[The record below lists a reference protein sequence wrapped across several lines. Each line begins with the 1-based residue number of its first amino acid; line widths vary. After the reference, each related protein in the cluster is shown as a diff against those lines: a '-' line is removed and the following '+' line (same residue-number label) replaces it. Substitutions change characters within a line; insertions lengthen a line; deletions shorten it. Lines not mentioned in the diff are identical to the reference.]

1 MWYNNS
7 VSCKKTKEIFMS
19 TYGQREPRSAKYY
32 YKDRPEA
39 VQARDLKRKFFNNKE
54 LSQNNKFS
62 GMVLAGRFNGDT
74 ANEFYTRL
82 TNQ

>member
-1 MWYNNS
+1 
-7 VSCKKTKEIFMS
+7 MS
-19 TYGQREPRSAKYY
+19 TYGQKEPRSAKYY

-54 LSQNNKFS
+54 LSQTNKFS
-62 GMVLAGRFNGDT
+62 DMVLAGRFKGKT
-74 ANEFYTRL
+74 ADELYTLL